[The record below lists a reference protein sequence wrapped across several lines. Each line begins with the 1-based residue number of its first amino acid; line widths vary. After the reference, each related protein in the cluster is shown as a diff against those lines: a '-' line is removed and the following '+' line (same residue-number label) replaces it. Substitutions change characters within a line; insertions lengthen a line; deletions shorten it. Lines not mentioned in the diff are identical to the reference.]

1 MQRVQPADVRPYAD
15 IPLRA
20 PAQAA
25 PDVKELRP
33 EMEVRPEGGL
43 PSQGT
48 AQDAD
53 ERRGL
58 SPFKAVFLFS
68 TLWLAALAAYGV
80 GMLGPSGIQTL
91 SPEWLFGVAAIAVIP
106 VALSL
111 FAAVVMNEANTLR
124 RQTQVLAASAQNL
137 LRPDEQAAR
146 NVQRLSQAI
155 KRELDGLTGSL
166 DAASKRMAAIEA
178 SASER
183 IALIERTAA
192 AAQERVEKATGKLG
206 AEREKLA
213 QFTQALDSVV
223 LAASETLTTR
233 LQDARAAVRTASES
247 LHAEHGAIAGLVS
260 TLQSASQTVSSKA
273 LETSQELER
282 QAQRLDSASEAAAA
296 RSEQVI
302 MRHERQRAAFA
313 ETIDRLKQENDHM
326 ARALDFQR
334 EGMTKLV
341 HAMAEE
347 TRKIGSFTTES
358 ARRLDET
365 ASTMALR
372 IVETTKLF
380 AREAEKLR
388 TSTDL
393 TMTGLEQAVQSIKI
407 AGDSSFD
414 AAGRLGSVLVGLRD
428 TASSAS
434 QQIEGSVGRLS
445 KMLADMPA
453 EASNHVKLLGQ
464 MIDEQARSM
473 RDLNTRVAAAFD
485 RVQGI
490 ELSRASNGYASDPGQ
505 APLPLPPPAPRH
517 IPPSSQPRHADAA
530 EPHALQPHGGY
541 RTTPSVDDRMNGTP
555 PSAARAKPVP
565 LPAAPAQQDHGLGE
579 AAAPMA
585 GYPQNRTG
593 TSERPGP
600 MSPQGQDGQEGR
612 GWFNLARRFVRP
624 SAEDADGGNDERG
637 NWDMKS
643 LLAAAETKDG
653 SDRRGQSGPTSPGLP
668 QFRADPREIHQ
679 AEQGSAPEQVRSHP
693 SRIDP
698 PAPRSAEAQPQRTA
712 QPQPRAP
719 QAPKMTAQPA
729 APAPNAPASP
739 MSSRHMIEALQAMAI
754 DLCRF
759 LEDDPPHE
767 LLKRYRNG
775 ERNVFARR
783 LAGALGHEHMQMIA
797 QKHQSDRE
805 FRDTV
810 DRYINQF
817 EALLE
822 LTARNDRDNVLVET
836 YLASQT
842 GKVYMTLAS
851 ATGRLS

>member
-20 PAQAA
+20 PTAGSH
-25 PDVKELRP
+25 DVKELRP
-33 EMEVRPEGGL
+33 DMEVR
-43 PSQGT
+43 
-48 AQDAD
+48 AD
-53 ERRGL
+53 GQPPAAAEVPTSAETRGL

-68 TLWLAALAAYGV
+68 ALWLAAIGAYGIGV
-80 GMLGPSGIQTL
+80 LGPDGVSNL
-91 SPEWLFGVAAIAVIP
+91 SPEWLFGVSAIGVIP
-106 VALSL
+106 VALAL
-111 FAAVVMNEANTLR
+111 FAAVIMNEANSLR
-124 RQTQVLAASAQNL
+124 RQTIALAASTQSL
-137 LRPDEQAAR
+137 LKPDEQAAR
-146 NVQRLSQAI
+146 NVQRLSLAI
-155 KRELDGLTGSL
+155 KRELDTLTASI
-166 DAASKRMAAIEA
+166 DTAAKRMAAIEA
-178 SASER
+178 SANER
-183 IALIERTAA
+183 IALIERTAS

-213 QFTQALDSVV
+213 HFTQALDTVV

-302 MRHERQRAAFA
+302 IRHERQRAAFA

-334 EGMTKLV
+334 EGMSKLLN
-341 HAMAEE
+341 AMAEE
-347 TRKIGSFTTES
+347 TRKISTFTTES
-358 ARRLDET
+358 TRRMDDT
-365 ASTMALR
+365 ASAMALR

-380 AREAEKLR
+380 ARESEKLR
-388 TSTDL
+388 TSTEL
-393 TMTGLEQAVQSIKI
+393 TMSGLDQAVQSIKI

-428 TASSAS
+428 TAASAS
-434 QQIEGSVGRLS
+434 QTIEGSVGRLS

-453 EASNHVKLLGQ
+453 EASSHVKLLGQ

-473 RDLNTRVAAAFD
+473 KDLNTRVAAAFD

-490 ELSRASNGYASDPGQ
+490 EMSRGSGALQGDSGQ

-517 IPPSSQPRHADAA
+517 QQA
-530 EPHALQPHGGY
+530 
-541 RTTPSVDDRMNGTP
+541 
-555 PSAARAKPVP
+555 
-565 LPAAPAQQDHGLGE
+565 AAPSRPSDERLSLGVS
-579 AAAPMA
+579 APTRSKPPQAVPQSVPDFDDGISDPAVPMA
-585 GYPQNRTG
+585 GYSQNRPVG
-593 TSERPGP
+593 PAPAERLSASGAEGP
-600 MSPQGQDGQEGR
+600 EGR

-624 SAEDADGGNDERG
+624 AADETDAGPDERG

-643 LLAAAETKDG
+643 LLAAAETKE
-653 SDRRGQSGPTSPGLP
+653 SAERRHAPATGHGGTSAP
-668 QFRADPREIHQ
+668 QFRADPREIQ
-679 AEQGSAPEQVRSHP
+679 QIEQGTPSDAPRVQPARPERADLAPPRATPPQQRVSQAPRATP
-693 SRIDP
+693 T
-698 PAPRSAEAQPQRTA
+698 PAPQP
-712 QPQPRAP
+712 PQ
-719 QAPKMTAQPA
+719 QAA
-729 APAPNAPASP
+729 ASQ

-783 LAGALGHEHMQMIA
+783 LAGSLGQEHLQMIA
-797 QKHQSDRE
+797 QKHKTDRE

-810 DRYINQF
+810 DRYIAQF
-817 EALLE
+817 ESLLE
-822 LTARNDRDNVLVET
+822 HTARNDRENVLVET

-842 GKVYMTLAS
+842 GKVYMTLAT

>member
-20 PAQAA
+20 PAQGT

-33 EMEVRPEGGL
+33 DMEVRP
-43 PSQGT
+43 
-48 AQDAD
+48 DAPVPQPAATPASG
-53 ERRGL
+53 ERAGL

-68 TLWLAALAAYGV
+68 ALWLSALGAYGV
-80 GMLGPSGIQTL
+80 GVLGSEAASKL
-91 SPEWLFGVAAIAVIP
+91 SPEWLFGVAAIAIIP
-106 VALSL
+106 VALAL
-111 FAAVVMNEANTLR
+111 FAAVIMNEANNLR
-124 RQTQVLAASAQNL
+124 RQALALAASTQNL
-137 LRPDEQAAR
+137 LRPDDQAAR
-146 NVQRLSQAI
+146 NVQRLSHAI

-166 DAASKRMAAIEA
+166 DAATKRMAAIEA
-178 SASER
+178 SANER
-183 IALIERTAA
+183 IALIERTAS

-260 TLQSASQTVSSKA
+260 TLQSASQAVSSKA

-334 EGMTKLV
+334 EGMSKLV
-341 HAMAEE
+341 NAMSEE
-347 TRKIGSFTTES
+347 TRKIGTFTTES

-380 AREAEKLR
+380 ARESEKLR
-388 TSTDL
+388 TSTEL

-428 TASSAS
+428 TAASAS

-473 RDLNTRVAAAFD
+473 RELNTRVAAAFD

-490 ELSRASNGYASDPGQ
+490 ELSRAPGGGYAGDMGE
-505 APLPLPPPAPRH
+505 APLPSPRHLPAPQPAHRQMDLPEPVAPPPPAN
-517 IPPSSQPRHADAA
+517 
-530 EPHALQPHGGY
+530 Y
-541 RTTPSVDDRMNGTP
+541 R
-555 PSAARAKPVP
+555 
-565 LPAAPAQQDHGLGE
+565 AAPPVEPPMPPTRIRPALPQQPPAQAYGSEMGE
-579 AAAPMA
+579 ASAPMA
-585 GYPQNRTG
+585 GYPQNRPASG
-593 TSERPGP
+593 ERPGQP
-600 MSPQGQDGQEGR
+600 PHAAPDGQEGR
-612 GWFNLARRFVRP
+612 GWFNLARRFVRTSP
-624 SAEDADGGNDERG
+624 DEVDGAGEERG

-643 LLAAAETKDG
+643 LLAAAETKHG
-653 SDRRGQSGPTSPGLP
+653 SERRTPAPAAVP
-668 QFRADPREIHQ
+668 QFRADPREIRQ
-679 AEQGSAPEQVRSHP
+679 AEQGVPPDQGRAQA

-698 PAPRSAEAQPQRTA
+698 PAPSRAEAPS
-712 QPQPRAP
+712 PRA
-719 QAPKMTAQPA
+719 APVPPRAGLPAKPA
-729 APAPNAPASP
+729 APQPVVAANAPSHQ

-783 LAGALGHEHMQMIA
+783 LAGALGPEHLQMIA

-810 DRYINQF
+810 DRYIHQF

-836 YLASQT
+836 YLSSQT